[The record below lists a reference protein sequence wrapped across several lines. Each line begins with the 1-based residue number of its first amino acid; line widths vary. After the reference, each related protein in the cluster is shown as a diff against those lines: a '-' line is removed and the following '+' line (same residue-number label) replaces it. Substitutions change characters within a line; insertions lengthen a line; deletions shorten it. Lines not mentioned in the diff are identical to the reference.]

1 MLLVLAAEYRD
12 GYVYLSGAWFSHFF
26 SDIGNVLSSPVTIIV
41 ALPVILYLWW
51 RGIMLGNSTSY
62 FKDIYRSFLIGMV
75 LLILLLIIWPA
86 GASSGALSS
95 PTSGLGLNVIAFFF
109 FGLLSIAICHL
120 YAMRSTMPKEDA
132 ALTSVWRWMPI
143 MLGVIGVMVLI
154 GFGIASILNPDM
166 MDALGKGFSAIGGF
180 LGKALEIILTPV
192 IYIIGGL
199 VWLFQWLMKL
209 IGTNEP
215 LSQNSTVTDNVT
227 AFAGATAFDTPPW
240 VSTMLKLLA
249 VVVIVGLIIFI
260 MARAI
265 SRSRARRA
273 LEAMDETNESLFS
286 WKGLKDDLKE
296 LFGMMGDRFKRKPQG
311 AAAPVFDPDAAG
323 RMDIREIFRHLQWEG
338 RNSGITRRRHET
350 AAEYTH
356 RLERAVPDSVESIE
370 NTKLSVESI
379 RDMYEE
385 VRYGE
390 SSLPEPKV
398 DKANSLWQGIKIMI
412 RKLRGE
418 G

>member
-1 MLLVLAAEYRD
+1 
-12 GYVYLSGAWFSHFF
+12 
-26 SDIGNVLSSPVTIIV
+26 
-41 ALPVILYLWW
+41 
-51 RGIMLGNSTSY
+51 
-62 FKDIYRSFLIGMV
+62 
-75 LLILLLIIWPA
+75 
-86 GASSGALSS
+86 
-95 PTSGLGLNVIAFFF
+95 
-109 FGLLSIAICHL
+109 
-120 YAMRSTMPKEDA
+120 
-132 ALTSVWRWMPI
+132 
-143 MLGVIGVMVLI
+143 
-154 GFGIASILNPDM
+154 
-166 MDALGKGFSAIGGF
+166 
-180 LGKALEIILTPV
+180 
-192 IYIIGGL
+192 
-199 VWLFQWLMKL
+199 
-209 IGTNEP
+209 
-215 LSQNSTVTDNVT
+215 
-227 AFAGATAFDTPPW
+227 
-240 VSTMLKLLA
+240 
-249 VVVIVGLIIFI
+249 VGLIIFI

-296 LFGMMGDRFKRKPQG
+296 LFGMMGDRFKRKPQ
-311 AAAPVFDPDAAG
+311 ATAAPVFDPDAAG

-398 DKANSLWQGIKIMI
+398 DKANSLWLGIKTMI

-418 G
+418 E